1 MLDIST
7 SSVSSSLK
15 GAYSKLHMEHEAIEA
30 RDLELA
36 RLDEVQSSFYE
47 TAIEGDPKAA
57 EVVFKSMDRRAK
69 LLGLDAPEKK
79 QIETAFTIGWLVD
92 DHTTI
97 DGESTP
103 VSSEVGGDT
112 EPSGSSQED
121 TKKRIAEG
129 AAKAVASNFD
139 D

>member
-1 MLDIST
+1 MLDISA
-7 SSVSSSLK
+7 SAVSSSLK
-15 GAYSKLHMEHEAIEA
+15 GAYSKLSMEHEAIEA

-47 TAIEGDPKAA
+47 TAISGDPKAA

-79 QIETAFTIGWLVD
+79 QIETSFTIGWLGD
-92 DHTTI
+92 DEPHTI
-97 DGESTP
+97 DGEITQTD
-103 VSSEVGGDT
+103 SE
-112 EPSGSSQED
+112 ENK
-121 TKKRIAEG
+121 KKRIAED
-129 AAKAVASNFD
+129 AARLTTSSD